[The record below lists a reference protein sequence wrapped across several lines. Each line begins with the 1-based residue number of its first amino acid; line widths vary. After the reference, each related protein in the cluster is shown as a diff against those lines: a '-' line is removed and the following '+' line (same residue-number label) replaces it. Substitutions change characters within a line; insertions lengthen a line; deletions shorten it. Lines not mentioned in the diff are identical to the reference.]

1 MIRID
6 ILSDKLDILLT
17 YIIGLYSGSWTAV
30 VINDMSNLNEQHNNI
45 LTYLVYSGRHHNV
58 SLFILSQKL
67 NSISAGIRDNTIR
80 FFFLNA

>member
-1 MIRID
+1 
-6 ILSDKLDILLT
+6 
-17 YIIGLYSGSWTAV
+17 
-30 VINDMSNLNEQHNNI
+30 MSNLNEQHNNI